1 MPTTIEVSMKREE
14 SLLKLVCILVAA
26 GFLALIAYNILAGGS
41 IISTDGL
48 FFTVVPMVLALSF
61 LMVPAMGAVSRRLEQ
76 RALARGSAPQ
86 LAAAGGGALPAAGSR
101 TVPTAAPQSAP
112 ALKDAR
118 GRRMPPDVNRMV
130 AEMNAPRT
138 KES

>member
-1 MPTTIEVSMKREE
+1 MKREE
-14 SLLKLVCILVAA
+14 SLLKLLCVIVAA
-26 GFLALIAYNILAGGS
+26 GFFALIAYNILAGGS

-61 LMVPAMGAVSRRLEQ
+61 LMVPAMGAVSRRLEK
-76 RALARGSAPQ
+76 RALTRGSSTPQ
-86 LAAAGGGALPAAGSR
+86 LAAAGGGALPAAGAR
-101 TVPTAAPQSAP
+101 AVPTAAPHSAP

-118 GRRMPPDVNRMV
+118 GRSMPPDVNRMV

>member
-1 MPTTIEVSMKREE
+1 MKREE
-14 SLLKLVCILVAA
+14 SLLKLLCVLVAL
-26 GFLALIAYNILAGGS
+26 GFFALIVYNFFAGGS

-61 LMVPAMGAVSRRLEQ
+61 LMVPAMGALSARMQR
-76 RALARGSAPQ
+76 RALAGDGRPQ
-86 LAAAGGGALPAAGSR
+86 PKLAAAGGATWVPGAR
-101 TVPTAAPQSAP
+101 TVP

-118 GRRMPPDVNRMV
+118 GRALPADVNRMV
-130 AEMNAPRT
+130 AEMNAPRS

>member
-1 MPTTIEVSMKREE
+1 MKREE
-14 SLLKLVCILVAA
+14 SLLKLLCVIVAV
-26 GFLALIAYNILAGGS
+26 GFFALIAYNILAGGS

-61 LMVPAMGAVSRRLEQ
+61 LMVPAISAFSARMQ
-76 RALARGSAPQ
+76 RHALATGGSQPV
-86 LAAAGGGALPAAGSR
+86 LAAAGGAAWVPGAR
-101 TVPTAAPQSAP
+101 TIAP

-118 GRRMPPDVNRMV
+118 GRALPPDVNRMM
-130 AEMNAPRT
+130 AEMNAPRP

>member
-1 MPTTIEVSMKREE
+1 MKREE
-14 SLLKLVCILVAA
+14 SLLKLVCILVAV
-26 GFLALIAYNILAGGS
+26 GFFALITYNILAGGS

-48 FFTVVPMVLALSF
+48 FFTVVPLVLALCF
-61 LMVPAMGAVSRRLEQ
+61 LMVPAMGAVARQMEK
-76 RALARGSAPQ
+76 RALTRGSSTPQ
-86 LAAAGGGALPAAGSR
+86 LATAGGGALPSTAGR
-101 TVPTAAPQSAP
+101 TGSSAAPQQAP

-130 AEMNAPRT
+130 AEMNAPRK

>member
-1 MPTTIEVSMKREE
+1 MKREE
-14 SLLKLVCILVAA
+14 SLLKLLCLLVAA
-26 GFLALIAYNILAGGS
+26 GFFALIAYNIVAGGS

-61 LMVPAMGAVSRRLEQ
+61 LAVPAMGAVSRRLER
-76 RALARGSAPQ
+76 RALAQAGSAAQ
-86 LAAAGGGALPAAGSR
+86 LAGGGDRELTAADNPAAAVR
-101 TVPTAAPQSAP
+101 HSAP

-118 GRRMPPDVNRMV
+118 GRAMPPDVNRMV
-130 AEMNAPRT
+130 AEMNAPRS

>member
-1 MPTTIEVSMKREE
+1 MKREE
-14 SLLKLVCILVAA
+14 SLLKLLCILVAA
-26 GFLALIAYNILAGGS
+26 GFFALIAYNILAGGS

-61 LMVPAMGAVSRRLEQ
+61 LMVPAMGAVSRRLEK
-76 RALARGSAPQ
+76 RALARGSSAPQ
-86 LAAAGGGALPAAGSR
+86 LAAAGGGVLPAAGGR
-101 TVPTAAPQSAP
+101 AVPTAAPHSAP

-118 GRRMPPDVNRMV
+118 GRRMPPDVNRIV

>member
-1 MPTTIEVSMKREE
+1 MKREE
-14 SLLKLVCILVAA
+14 TLLKLLCVIVAA
-26 GFLALIAYNILAGGS
+26 GFFALIAYNFVAGGS

-61 LMVPAMGAVSRRLEQ
+61 LLVPAMGAVSRRMEK
-76 RALARGSAPQ
+76 RASAGAGSAPQ
-86 LAAAGGGALPAAGSR
+86 LAAAGGHTLPAGGR
-101 TVPTAAPQSAP
+101 TTAP

-118 GRRMPPDVNRMV
+118 GRAMPPDVNRMV
-130 AEMNAPRT
+130 AEMNAPRS